1 MSNFLSM
8 LQERWESSQSM
19 LCVGLDP
26 DTERFPDFILKQECP
41 IFTFNQAII
50 DATHMYVCA
59 FKPQIAHYSA
69 LGAEDELEMTIDYIK
84 EFYPDIPVILDAK
97 RNDIGE
103 TAEKYAM
110 EAFERYGADAVTVN
124 PYLGADSLQPFI
136 NHKDYGVFVLC
147 HTSNA
152 GAAEIQ
158 GLNVHGKPLYE
169 HIANMAVGLN
179 KHKNVGLV
187 VGATQ
192 IDALRKVRSLAGDMP
207 ILVPGI
213 GAQGGDLNAV
223 LEAGR
228 AASGYGLIINASRSI
243 LYAGKGQDFVKAAAR
258 EAENIRNATRVRVSY

>member
-1 MSNFLSM
+1 MSHFIEL
-8 LQERWESSQSM
+8 LKTRWETSKSM

-26 DTERFPDFILKQECP
+26 DTERFPEFILEHECP

-50 DATHMYVCA
+50 DATQQYVCA

-84 EFYPDIPVILDAK
+84 EYYPEIPVILDAK
-97 RNDIGE
+97 RGDIGS

-124 PYLGADSLQPFI
+124 PYLGADSLEPFI
-136 NHKDYGVFVLC
+136 KHEDCGVIVLC
-147 HTSNA
+147 HTSNP
-152 GAAEIQ
+152 GAKDVQ
-158 GLNVHGKPLYE
+158 QLDVHGKPLYE
-169 HIANMAVGLN
+169 HIAQLCVGLN
-179 KHKNVGLV
+179 KHNNLALV

-192 IDALRKVRSLAGDMP
+192 IDALRNVRSIANDMP

-213 GAQGGDLNAV
+213 GAQGGDLAAV

-228 AASGYGLIINASRSI
+228 AGDGYGLIINASRSI
-243 LYAGKGQDFVKAAAR
+243 LYASKGNDFAKKAGE
-258 EAENIRNATRVRVSY
+258 EAKALQMAMG